1 MSIAVRLLAVALLFG
16 ALGRHSYDYYVLL
29 RVATCGA
36 AAYAAY
42 LAAEQGK
49 RPWAWVLGVI
59 TALFNPLFPVHLSRD
74 TWQPID
80 ILTALVFLV
89 SIRFVREQPKVVLPP
104 PPPS

>member
-1 MSIAVRLLAVALLFG
+1 MSIAVRLLAAALLFG

-29 RVATCGA
+29 RFATCGA

-49 RPWAWVLGVI
+49 RPWAWTLGLI
-59 TALFNPLFPVHLSRD
+59 AALFNPLVPVHLSRD

-80 ILTALVFLV
+80 ISTALVFLA
-89 SIRFVREQPKVVLPP
+89 SIRFVREPSKVVPP
-104 PPPS
+104 G